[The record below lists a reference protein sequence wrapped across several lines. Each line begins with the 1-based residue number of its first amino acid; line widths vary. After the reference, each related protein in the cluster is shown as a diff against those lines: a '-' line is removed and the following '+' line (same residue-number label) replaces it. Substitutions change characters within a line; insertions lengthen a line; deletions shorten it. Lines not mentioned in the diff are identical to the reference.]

1 MKKKIAILGSTGSI
15 GKNTLNIINKDIK
28 KFEIELLTTNSNVNN
43 IVSQVKK
50 FKVKNIIVKNKNSY
64 DLVKKKLKKNK
75 VKIFNGYNSFG
86 KIFKN
91 NKIDYAMSA
100 ISGFDGLEPTIK
112 IIKFTK
118 KIAIANKESI
128 ICAWDL
134 IKKELIKNKS
144 EFLPVDSE
152 HFSIWQS
159 LGGFNVSNVEKIY
172 ITASGGPFLNLPIS
186 QFKKVKP
193 SNAINHPIWKMG
205 KKISIDSST
214 MMNKVFE
221 ILEAQKI
228 FNLKKK
234 QLEILIHPTAYL
246 HSIIKFNNGTSKLLV
261 HETNMKI
268 PIFNTLYDKNQKILS
283 SKRVDIKKLNNLNLS
298 KPDFKKFKLLN
309 ILNKFD
315 DNNSLYDTVL
325 VSANDELVSQFLN
338 NNISYKDINV
348 LINKILNFK
357 EFRQL
362 KRKIPQNINE
372 IVNLNKYVRL
382 KTLDLCIKDRN

>member
-50 FKVKNIIVKNKNSY
+50 FKVKNIIVKNKTSY

-75 VKIFNGYNSFG
+75 VKIFNGYNSFS

-91 NKIDYAMSA
+91 NKIDYVMSA

-134 IKKELIKNKS
+134 IKKELTKNKS

-234 QLEILIHPTAYL
+234 QLEILIHPAAYL

-382 KTLDLCIKDRN
+382 KTLDLCIKDRK

>member
-15 GKNTLNIINKDIK
+15 GKNTLEIINKDIK
-28 KFEIELLTTNSNVNN
+28 KFEIELLTTNSNVSN
-43 IVSQVKK
+43 IVKQVKK
-50 FKVKNIIVKNKNSY
+50 FKVKNIIVKNKKSF
-64 DLVKKKLKKNK
+64 DLVKKKLRKNN
-75 VKIFNGYNSFG
+75 VKIFNGYNIFN
-86 KIFKN
+86 KIFKKR
-91 NKIDYAMSA
+91 KIDYTMSA

-134 IKKELIKNKS
+134 IKKELTKNKS
-144 EFLPVDSE
+144 EFVPVDSE
-152 HFSIWQS
+152 HFSIWQC
-159 LGGFNVSNVEKIY
+159 LGGFNVNNVEKVY
-172 ITASGGPFLNLPIS
+172 ITASGGPFLNLPIN
-186 QFKKVKP
+186 QLKKVKP

-205 KKISIDSST
+205 KKISVDSST

-228 FNLKKK
+228 FNLKKT
-234 QLEILIHPTAYL
+234 QLDILIHPTAYL
-246 HSIIKFNNGTSKLLV
+246 HSIIKYKNGISKLLV

-268 PIFNTLYDKNQKILS
+268 PIFNTLYDKNQKIFN
-283 SKRVDIKKLNNLNLS
+283 SKSVDFKKLNNLNLS
-298 KPDFKKFKLLN
+298 APDLKKFKLLN

-338 NNISYKDINV
+338 NNISYRDIYI
-348 LINKILNFK
+348 LINKILNIK
-357 EFRQL
+357 EFRHL
-362 KRKIPQNINE
+362 KRKIPRNINE

-382 KTLDLCIKDRN
+382 KTLDLCIKDHK

>member
-50 FKVKNIIVKNKNSY
+50 FKVKNIIVKNKTSY
-64 DLVKKKLKKNK
+64 VLVKKKLKKNK
-75 VKIFNGYNSFG
+75 VKIYNGYNSFS

-134 IKKELIKNKS
+134 IKKELTKNKS
-144 EFLPVDSE
+144 EFLPVNSE

-172 ITASGGPFLNLPIS
+172 ITASGGPFLNLPMN

-205 KKISIDSST
+205 KK
-214 MMNKVFE
+214 
-221 ILEAQKI
+221 
-228 FNLKKK
+228 
-234 QLEILIHPTAYL
+234 YL
-246 HSIIKFNNGTSKLLV
+246 LT
-261 HETNMKI
+261 
-268 PIFNTLYDKNQKILS
+268 
-283 SKRVDIKKLNNLNLS
+283 
-298 KPDFKKFKLLN
+298 
-309 ILNKFD
+309 
-315 DNNSLYDTVL
+315 
-325 VSANDELVSQFLN
+325 
-338 NNISYKDINV
+338 
-348 LINKILNFK
+348 
-357 EFRQL
+357 
-362 KRKIPQNINE
+362 PQQ
-372 IVNLNKYVRL
+372 
-382 KTLDLCIKDRN
+382 